1 MPAASRCDE
10 LIEIASEAI
19 RESMGEDALG
29 PVIITPGG
37 EDFHNYPLAISG
49 LRTTVLGIG
58 AGLKPGLHMSD
69 MTFDTNAVFN
79 AVTAIG
85 STVVNIYK
93 SNL

>member
-1 MPAASRCDE
+1 
-10 LIEIASEAI
+10 
-19 RESMGEDALG
+19 
-29 PVIITPGG
+29 
-37 EDFHNYPLAISG
+37 
-49 LRTTVLGIG
+49 
-58 AGLKPGLHMSD
+58 MSD